1 MFRPVYAMIFTTS
14 IFRNSYPDEKYSETS
29 LPTSQNSS
37 NIQDDD
43 VTSVHRCTLSILSK
57 AQIQQVKDVNQ
68 NVTLYRHN
76 SLVKAMY
83 YMACSKILE
92 IAPDLHVR

>member
-1 MFRPVYAMIFTTS
+1 MH
-14 IFRNSYPDEKYSETS
+14 SEY
-29 LPTSQNSS
+29 
-37 NIQDDD
+37 
-43 VTSVHRCTLSILSK
+43 LSK

-83 YMACSKILE
+83 YMACSNILE
-92 IAPDLHVR
+92 IAPDSHVR

>member
-1 MFRPVYAMIFTTS
+1 MLRPVFAMIFTS
-14 IFRNSYPDEKYSETS
+14 SFFRNPYPDEKYSGTS
-29 LPTSQNSS
+29 LPTSQNGSK
-37 NIQDDD
+37 IQDDD

-57 AQIQQVKDVNQ
+57 AQIQVKDVNQ

-83 YMACSKILE
+83 YMACSNILE
-92 IAPDLHVR
+92 IAPDSHVR